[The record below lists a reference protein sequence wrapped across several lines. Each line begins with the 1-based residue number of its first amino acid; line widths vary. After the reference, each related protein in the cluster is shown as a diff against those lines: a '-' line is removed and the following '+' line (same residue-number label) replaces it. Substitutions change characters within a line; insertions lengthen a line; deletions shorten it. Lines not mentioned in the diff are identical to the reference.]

1 MIDSSSLL
9 GFPSFAICYP
19 FFKSSLSYF
28 PIRGS
33 EAVFFAFA
41 VNFLLGII
49 ISLTLKIADKLVSV
63 RDYKRFGGIAQL
75 VERLVRNEKARGS
88 NPLTSTTPVAEI
100 PNARSQTPRKF
111 QRPLFKLQWLCG
123 RRFEVFPLELGAYLE
138 FGSWNLESSDD
149 AMR

>member
-1 MIDSSSLL
+1 MPKPCGQIALNRLMIDLFSLL
-9 GFPSFAICYP
+9 GFPSFALISLFELFEQRGKRHFFCFRMHLFEICYP

-88 NPLTSTTPVAEI
+88 NPLTSNFRV
-100 PNARSQTPRKF
+100 F
-111 QRPLFKLQWLCG
+111 QKGLVTMPTK
-123 RRFEVFPLELGAYLE
+123 
-138 FGSWNLESSDD
+138 
-149 AMR
+149 